1 MAVEQ
6 SKMGII
12 LFVKISTLRKIE
24 VVLVKSTFIMS
35 F

>member
-12 LFVKISTLRKIE
+12 LFVKISTLRN
-24 VVLVKSTFIMS
+24 LRLYS
-35 F
+35 